1 MMPAQSC
8 RRRRASGIALERA
21 ERRCRLVEIRGDRV
35 QSFVHAFVR
44 GQMQSSHGDCPI
56 AGSYFETGYWLS
68 MVSSAKAADDAVPIT
83 RFYDCSDD
91 DG

>member
-1 MMPAQSC
+1 
-8 RRRRASGIALERA
+8 
-21 ERRCRLVEIRGDRV
+21 
-35 QSFVHAFVR
+35 
-44 GQMQSSHGDCPI
+44 MQSSHGDCPI